1 MIQLRVRSAAEI
13 AQLASQKLLARGG
26 GREERVFL
34 PANCLPPSRAY
45 RWESFETPL
54 GKVKLF
60 AYPSERGGWVVRVK
74 FESPVMFNPVVSKEE
89 AELLKKLCK

>member
-1 MIQLRVRSAAEI
+1 MIKLKVRSAAEV
-13 AQLASQKLLARGG
+13 AQLAAQKLLARGG
-26 GREERVFL
+26 GREERVYL
-34 PANCLPPSRAY
+34 PTNCLPPSRAY